1 MTMDVTTTTS
11 VAAVQ
16 ASYNAGAAA
25 IIAITTTGKT
35 ATEASRFRP
44 MCPIIAVTRFHQ
56 VARQMQL
63 HRGIMPLFYEGMSVT
78 LIRNLNCGPMKY
90 SYTNVHV
97 WLFAEPRPEDWMKD
111 VDNRIQ
117 FGVDF
122 GKNSGFLKSGDAVIC
137 ITGWRKGAGSSNT
150 IRILT
155 IQ

>member
-78 LIRNLNCGPMKY
+78 WTRTTY
-90 SYTNVHV
+90 S
-97 WLFAEPRPEDWMKD
+97 
-111 VDNRIQ
+111 RIGEVFQ
-117 FGVDF
+117 
-122 GKNSGFLKSGDAVIC
+122 SGHA
-137 ITGWRKGAGSSNT
+137 
-150 IRILT
+150 
-155 IQ
+155 

>member
-1 MTMDVTTTTS
+1 ML
-11 VAAVQ
+11 
-16 ASYNAGAAA
+16 
-25 IIAITTTGKT
+25 
-35 ATEASRFRP
+35 
-44 MCPIIAVTRFHQ
+44 
-56 VARQMQL
+56 ARLNSCHNDSQCL
-63 HRGIMPLFYEGMSVT
+63 CLF
-78 LIRNLNCGPMKY
+78 I
-90 SYTNVHV
+90 
-97 WLFAEPRPEDWMKD
+97 FIEPRPEDWMKD